1 MNLAVVESLFALGQL
16 VITANAQASLHPDDI
31 LPALRR
37 HAAGDWGDLCPEDKA
52 LNQEA
57 LATGQRLF
65 SKYADRNGVAMYVI
79 TEHDRSVTTVLL
91 PEDY

>member
-1 MNLAVVESLFALGQL
+1 MNVPVVESLFPLGSI
-16 VITANAQASLHPDDI
+16 VMTANAQATLHPSDV
-31 LPALRR
+31 LPAILR
-37 HAAGDWGDLCPEDKA
+37 HASGDWGDLCAEDKT
-52 LNQEA
+52 LNQRA
-57 LATGQRLF
+57 LAMGHRLF